1 METHCT
7 TEGCIGEMAVC
18 GSVDVEDEG
27 GKEDMEAKTTH
38 SDMTASPLLLMGPE
52 TVKRVTEIRNMKAVP
67 N

>member
-1 METHCT
+1 
-7 TEGCIGEMAVC
+7 MAVC

-27 GKEDMEAKTTH
+27 GKEDMEAKTIH